1 MESTRSSVLARL
13 RSLDLVRDPAS
24 NSIKNSSLDQDN
36 LSVLDNSYI
45 ESALFSLFKIDIINY
60 IKVKSILAKE
70 FHIQPSEID
79 KMPAWEY
86 ELFMQEINNLVKE
99 ENERNQKEMDK
110 SGYSKMNDPNYMK
123 KMANNQMPK
132 TDNSFKMPSM
142 PKF

>member
-1 MESTRSSVLARL
+1 M
-13 RSLDLVRDPAS
+13 DLVKDPNFDS
-24 NSIKNSSLDQDN
+24 GRNSSLDQDD
-36 LSVLDNSYI
+36 LPVLDNSYI

-86 ELFMQEINNLVKE
+86 ELFMREINNLVKE

-132 TDNSFKMPSM
+132 MDNSFKMPSM

>member
-1 MESTRSSVLARL
+1 M
-13 RSLDLVRDPAS
+13 DLVRDPSS
-24 NSIKNSSLDQDN
+24 NSIKNFNLDQND
-36 LSVLDNSYI
+36 LPVLDNSYI

-86 ELFMQEINNLVKE
+86 ELFMQEINALVKE

-110 SGYSKMNDPNYMK
+110 SGYNKMNDPNYMK
-123 KMANNQMPK
+123 KMANSQMPK
-132 TDNSFKMPSM
+132 MNNSFKTPSM
-142 PKF
+142 PKL

>member
-1 MESTRSSVLARL
+1 M
-13 RSLDLVRDPAS
+13 DLVRDPSS
-24 NSIKNSSLDQDN
+24 NSIKNFSLDQDN

-86 ELFMQEINNLVKE
+86 ELFMQEINSLVKE

-110 SGYSKMNDPNYMK
+110 SGYNKMNDPNYMK
-123 KMANNQMPK
+123 KMTNNQMPK
-132 TDNSFKMPSM
+132 MDNSFKMPSM

>member
-1 MESTRSSVLARL
+1 M
-13 RSLDLVRDPAS
+13 DLVRDPAS

-86 ELFMQEINNLVKE
+86 ELFMQEINALIKE

-110 SGYSKMNDPNYMK
+110 SGYNKMNDPNYMK
-123 KMANNQMPK
+123 KMANSQMPK
-132 TDNSFKMPSM
+132 MDNSFKMPSM

>member
-1 MESTRSSVLARL
+1 M
-13 RSLDLVRDPAS
+13 DLVRDPAS
-24 NSIKNSSLDQDN
+24 DSVKNFSLDKDD
-36 LSVLDNSYI
+36 LPVLDNSYI

-86 ELFMQEINNLVKE
+86 ELFMQEINTLVKE

-123 KMANNQMPK
+123 KMAINQMPK
-132 TDNSFKMPSM
+132 MDNSFKMPSM

>member
-1 MESTRSSVLARL
+1 M
-13 RSLDLVRDPAS
+13 DLVKDPSS
-24 NSIKNSSLDQDN
+24 NSIKNFNLDQND
-36 LSVLDNSYI
+36 LPVLDNSYI

-86 ELFMQEINNLVKE
+86 ELFMQEINALVKE

-110 SGYSKMNDPNYMK
+110 SGYNKMNDPNYMK
-123 KMANNQMPK
+123 KMANSQMPK
-132 TDNSFKMPSM
+132 MNNSFKMPSM